1 MDILLLT
8 LLGSWGLVFST
19 MGIIATKKAFY
30 RIIFYLILVA
40 GAVTITLIPYKVK
53 SNTEK
58 ETAIKCLQGNNPYK
72 MEIQYELKD
81 SMYIPVDTI
90 YVKIN

>member
-1 MDILLLT
+1 MDIFLLT
-8 LLGSWGLVFST
+8 FLGIWAVVIGEI
-19 MGIIATKKAFY
+19 GIITSEKIINL
-30 RIIFYLILVA
+30 IIFYLILIA
-40 GAVTITLIPYKVK
+40 GVTMLAIMPHKVE

-90 YVKIN
+90 YVKIK

>member
-1 MDILLLT
+1 MDIFLLT
-8 LLGSWGLVFST
+8 LLGIWVLVI
-19 MGIIATKKAFY
+19 GIIGIVTAEKD
-30 RIIFYLILVA
+30 IIFYILLIV
-40 GAVTITLIPYKVK
+40 GATIIAIIPHKVE

-81 SMYIPVDTI
+81 SMYIPIDTI
-90 YVKIN
+90 YVKIK